1 MLISDNKLQ
10 VKRSQ
15 YNDKGQI
22 QAIIK
27 DYAQLYANKLDN
39 TEERDK
45 FLETYNLQ
53 SLNHKEK
60 IWTDQL
66 LGKVIESVI

>member
-45 FLETYNLQ
+45 FLETYNPSRLTQ
-53 SLNHKEK
+53 EETENLNRPLE
-60 IWTDQL
+60 
-66 LGKVIESVI
+66 GN

>member
-1 MLISDNKLQ
+1 MEGWEKIVHANGKQKKVELAMLISDNKLQ

-39 TEERDK
+39 LDVME
-45 FLETYNLQ
+45 N
-53 SLNHKEK
+53 S
-60 IWTDQL
+60 
-66 LGKVIESVI
+66 